1 MALIPP
7 VLGISPGDHGCGHT
21 LTWLVQGSVDGGLK
35 ALILRESH
43 LSKAAYVELARRL
56 SPLLGSGL
64 ILHASHRDALS
75 IAEASGWGLHLPGT
89 VPWEGV
95 RTRVRGLLGASCHT
109 VEDLQKAADI
119 GANYATLSPV
129 FSPLSKPSDV
139 RSPLGI
145 DGLQE
150 AISSAPLPVFALG
163 GITNASAEDV
173 AKTDVHG
180 VASMSYLFPA
190 DSDADVTAAHAATL
204 STIMKHR
211 P

>member
-1 MALIPP
+1 MAVIPP
-7 VLGISPGDHGCGHT
+7 VLGISPGDHGCGRT

-64 ILHASHRDALS
+64 ILHASHGDALS
-75 IAEASGWGLHLPGT
+75 IAEASGWGLHLPGA
-89 VPWEGV
+89 VPWEGA
-95 RTRVRGLLGASCHT
+95 RSRVRGLLGASCHT
-109 VEDLQKAADI
+109 IADLHKAVEVGAD
-119 GANYATLSPV
+119 YATMSPV
-129 FSPLSKPSDV
+129 FAPLSKPSDV
-139 RSPLGI
+139 RTPLGI

-163 GITNASAEDV
+163 GITDISAPEV
-173 AKTDVHG
+173 AKTDVYG
-180 VASMSYLFPA
+180 VASMSYLFPSE
-190 DSDADVTAAHAATL
+190 SDADITAAHAANL

>member
-1 MALIPP
+1 MAMIPA

-35 ALILRESH
+35 ALVLREPH

-64 ILHASHRDALS
+64 ILHASHADALS
-75 IAEASGWGLHLPGT
+75 IAEASGWGLHLPGSA
-89 VPWEGV
+89 PWEGV
-95 RTRVRGLLGASCHT
+95 RSRVRGLLGASCHS
-109 VEDLQKAADI
+109 VDDLHMAAEI
-119 GANYATLSPV
+119 GADYATLSPV
-129 FSPLSKPSDV
+129 FSPLSKPSDI
-139 RSPLGI
+139 REPMGI

-163 GITNASAEDV
+163 GITNTSAPDV
-173 AKTDVHG
+173 AKTDIHG
-180 VASMSYLFPA
+180 VASMGYLFPSE
-190 DSDADVTAAHAATL
+190 SDADITAAHAATL